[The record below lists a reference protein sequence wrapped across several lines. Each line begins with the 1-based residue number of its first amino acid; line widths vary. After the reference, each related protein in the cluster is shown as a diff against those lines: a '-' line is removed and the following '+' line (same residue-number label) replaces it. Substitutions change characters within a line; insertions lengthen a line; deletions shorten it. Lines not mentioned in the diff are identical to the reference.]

1 MEIHLMK
8 ISQFSA
14 SMFLFAGLPFLAQAQ
29 LSVGGGISYGSE
41 VEAVGIQPRVIYTI
55 SGPWRAAADFNF
67 YLDGKEKVT
76 YWDLNLNGHYA
87 FHEGDAVTAYAL
99 AGLNFFHAEV
109 DTGSSLPGFEDVS
122 DTETGLNIGAG
133 VQLPLGRLSGL
144 LEARYVLGDY
154 DQLVLSACVLFPI
167 NGN

>member
-1 MEIHLMK
+1 MK
-8 ISQFSA
+8 ISQ
-14 SMFLFAGLPFLAQAQ
+14 LFASTLLFACLPFMAQAQ
-29 LSVGGGISYGSE
+29 LSVGAGVSYGSE
-41 VEAVGIQPRVIYTI
+41 VEAVGIQPRVVYAI

-76 YWDLNLNGHYA
+76 YWDLNLNGQYA
-87 FHEGDAVTAYAL
+87 FHESDALTAYAL

-122 DTETGLNIGAG
+122 ETETGLNLGAG
-133 VQLPLGRLSGL
+133 IQLPLGRLSGL

-154 DQLVLSACVLFPI
+154 DQLVLSACILIPI
-167 NGN
+167 SGN